1 MYTVKTDKGLMWLYW
16 NNKPLFASKIIKEGK
31 NKNED
36 CKRVW
41 KETQAKNRC
50 CAKEQQAQSQKA
62 IEKTIHNKTRKS
74 FKRKSNREHTKIETY
89 NLKDGE
95 K

>member
-36 CKRVW
+36 CKRV
-41 KETQAKNRC
+41 
-50 CAKEQQAQSQKA
+50 
-62 IEKTIHNKTRKS
+62 
-74 FKRKSNREHTKIETY
+74 
-89 NLKDGE
+89 
-95 K
+95 